1 MSQDVKL
8 EKDAD
13 GVFDLVEENGDIASV
28 DGLETAIITSLFTD
42 ARTSS
47 GEVPAAYNR
56 RGFSGNLLRI
66 DDDYELGS
74 ELWVL
79 DQARLDQ
86 KTENRAKDF
95 TYKCLLWMISIG
107 LVESIEVS
115 VVKQD
120 VRGVFIGIELFKAS
134 NLVERYTTLW
144 RSTSSIG

>member
-74 ELWVL
+74 ELWLL

-86 KTENRAKDF
+86 NTLNRAQDF
-95 TYKCLLWMISIG
+95 AYKSLLWMITKG
-107 LVESIEVS
+107 LAENIEVN
-115 VVKQD
+115 VIKQGT
-120 VRGVFIGIELFKAS
+120 RGNYIEIKLFKAQ
-134 NLVERYTTLW
+134 NQVARYITLW
-144 RSTSSIG
+144 QSTSGIG

>member
-13 GVFDLVEENGDIASV
+13 GVFDLVEEDGDIASV

-47 GEVPAAYNR
+47 GEVPAAYSR

-74 ELWVL
+74 ELWL
-79 DQARLDQ
+79 LEQARLEQ
-86 KTENRAKDF
+86 NTLNRAQDF
-95 TYKCLLWMISIG
+95 AYKSLVWMITKG
-107 LVESIEVS
+107 LAENIEVN
-115 VVKQD
+115 VIIQG
-120 VRGVFIGIELFKAS
+120 VRGAYIRIDLFKAK
-134 NLVERYTTLW
+134 NLVARYITIW
-144 RSTSSIG
+144 RSTSGIG

>member
-74 ELWVL
+74 ELWL
-79 DQARLDQ
+79 LEQARLDRN
-86 KTENRAKDF
+86 TLNRAQDF
-95 TYKCLLWMISIG
+95 AYKSLLWMITKG
-107 LVESIEVS
+107 LAENIEVN
-115 VVKQD
+115 VVKEGM
-120 VRGVFIGIELFKAS
+120 RGTYIEIKLFKAQ
-134 NLVERYTTLW
+134 NQVARYITLW
-144 RSTSSIG
+144 QSTSGIG